1 MSASG
6 YISDLDSFKKREIS
20 DKVTKYRNFSIIIAV
35 FVHIFA
41 FITGIILLVVFSYS
55 FMSLII
61 FHGTMQLL
69 SYIHIYF
76 GPKIYEKR
84 LRRKVLKPDL
94 IMLNRNV

>member
-1 MSASG
+1 MSTSG
-6 YISDLDSFKKREIS
+6 YISDLESLKKREIS
-20 DKVTKYRNFSIIIAV
+20 NKVEKYRNFSIIVAV

-41 FITGIILLVVFSYS
+41 FITGIILLVVFSYP
-55 FMSLII
+55 FMTLII

-94 IMLNRNV
+94 IILNRHV

>member
-6 YISDLDSFKKREIS
+6 YISDLESLKKREIS
-20 DKVTKYRNFSIIIAV
+20 NKVEKYRNFSIIVAV
-35 FVHIFA
+35 FVHLFA
-41 FITGIILLVVFSYS
+41 FITGIILLVVFSYP
-55 FMSLII
+55 FITLII

-76 GPKIYEKR
+76 CQKIYEKR

-94 IMLNRNV
+94 IMLNRHV

>member
-6 YISDLDSFKKREIS
+6 YISDLESLKKREIS
-20 DKVTKYRNFSIIIAV
+20 NKVEKYRNFSIIVAV

-55 FMSLII
+55 FMTLII

-76 GPKIYEKR
+76 GPKSYEKR
-84 LRRKVLKPDL
+84 LSRKVLKPDL
-94 IMLNRNV
+94 IILNRHV

>member
-6 YISDLDSFKKREIS
+6 YISDLESLKKREIS
-20 DKVTKYRNFSIIIAV
+20 NKVEKYRNFSIIVAV

-55 FMSLII
+55 FMTLII

-94 IMLNRNV
+94 IILNRHV

>member
-1 MSASG
+1 MSTSG

-55 FMSLII
+55 FMTLII

>member
-6 YISDLDSFKKREIS
+6 YISDLESLKKREIS
-20 DKVTKYRNFSIIIAV
+20 NKVEKYRNFSIIIAV

-41 FITGIILLVVFSYS
+41 FITGIILLVVFSYP
-55 FMSLII
+55 FMTLII

>member
-6 YISDLDSFKKREIS
+6 YISDLESLKKREIS
-20 DKVTKYRNFSIIIAV
+20 NKVEKYRNFSIIVAV

-55 FMSLII
+55 FMTLII

-94 IMLNRNV
+94 GNLVRHT

>member
-1 MSASG
+1 MSTSG

-20 DKVTKYRNFSIIIAV
+20 DKVTKCRNFSIIIAV

-41 FITGIILLVVFSYS
+41 FITGIILLVVFSYP
-55 FMSLII
+55 FMTLII